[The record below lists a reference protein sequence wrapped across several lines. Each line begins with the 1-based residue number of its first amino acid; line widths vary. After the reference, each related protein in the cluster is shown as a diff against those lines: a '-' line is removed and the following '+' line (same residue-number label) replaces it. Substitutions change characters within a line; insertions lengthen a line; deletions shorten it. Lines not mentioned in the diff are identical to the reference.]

1 MIYGFLQCKKLMNI
15 VCERNL
21 FANAISNVIKASSP
35 KAVLPVLEGVLLKAN
50 KNSVELCC
58 FDLKI
63 AIKRT
68 IAANVIEE
76 GEIVLSASTLNN
88 IASSIKSETIT
99 ITTDTNLVANIK
111 GGRSKFKVA
120 GISPSDFP
128 LLPEVNREKAAT
140 VSALE
145 FKNNLK
151 QSLFAATTN
160 NTNPIFAGVNI
171 NLKNGSM
178 IFRATDSYK
187 FIKRTIPATGDDFNC
202 IISAKESSDI
212 VKIIPDNID
221 NISLY
226 VSTSHAV
233 FIIEDYT
240 VITRLVAGTFPDFK
254 AIEEKKYESAVIVN
268 CKDLLN
274 TIHRVS
280 LVNIDRLPKPM
291 ICSITNKTI
300 DVSTNGY
307 LGNSEDTCDLISFSG
322 KEITIGLSS
331 KHLESILANISDENI
346 KIEFSDERTP
356 ITIKP
361 VEKNNFLA
369 FMAPMVVSA

>member
-1 MIYGFLQCKKLMNI
+1 MIYGFYNVKKIMNI

-35 KAVLPVLEGVLLKAN
+35 KAVLPVLEGVLLRTN

-68 IAANVIEE
+68 ISANVIEE

-88 IASSIKSETIT
+88 IASSVKSETIT
-99 ITTDTNLVANIK
+99 IITDTNLVATIK

-151 QSLFAATTN
+151 QSLFAAATS

-171 NLKNGSM
+171 NLKNGSI

-254 AIEEKKYESAVIVN
+254 AIEERKYESEVIVN

-291 ICSITNKTI
+291 ICSITKKAI